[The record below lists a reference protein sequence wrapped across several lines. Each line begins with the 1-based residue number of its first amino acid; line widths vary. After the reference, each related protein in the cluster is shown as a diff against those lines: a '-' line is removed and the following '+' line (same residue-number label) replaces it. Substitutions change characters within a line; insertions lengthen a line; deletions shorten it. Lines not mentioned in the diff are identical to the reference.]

1 MDAIDAKPLPPRP
14 SLEQYKKQAKDLL
27 KAGRAADPEALRR
40 LNDQWPALDETTAT
54 VTASGCRLADAHFTI
69 AREHGFASWP
79 RFASHLRGL
88 TSGAV
93 RRYESAVDA
102 IVSGDLPA
110 LDSLLHDHPAL
121 VQARSSRTHGATL
134 LHYVAANGVESYRQ
148 KTPPNAVDVAH
159 LLLSRGSEADATAI
173 MYGGD
178 ATTMS
183 MLVSS
188 AHPAEAGVQV
198 ALVDTLVDFGAAP
211 NGPGDDGEP
220 LLTALLFGYPAAA
233 EALVRR
239 GARVD
244 NVLVAAGLGR
254 DDLVR
259 SYVDDDGTLRPEATV
274 RSPARWMPVGT
285 RANVEWAL
293 VLAAWLGQ
301 TDVTDYLSRLVDLGA
316 RGPHGFTALHWAAI
330 EGHLGLVD
338 LLLERGAPL
347 EARDQ
352 NHGSTVLG
360 TAVWVAKNSAPAG
373 ALAVIERLLEAG
385 ARPDGVAYPT
395 GDDAVDE
402 LLRRHGAGAH

>member
-1 MDAIDAKPLPPRP
+1 M
-14 SLEQYKKQAKDLL
+14 
-27 KAGRAADPEALRR
+27 
-40 LNDQWPALDETTAT
+40 
-54 VTASGCRLADAHFTI
+54 
-69 AREHGFASWP
+69 
-79 RFASHLRGL
+79 
-88 TSGAV
+88 
-93 RRYESAVDA
+93 RRYEAAVDA

-220 LLTALLFGYPAAA
+220 LLTAVLFGYPAAA

-274 RSPARWMPVGT
+274 RSPARWMPVGP

-301 TDVTDYLSRLVDLGA
+301 TDVTDYLSRRVDLGA

-373 ALAVIERLLEAG
+373 ALAVIARLLEAG

-395 GDDAVDE
+395 GDNAVDE
-402 LLRRHGAGAH
+402 LLRRRGAGGH